1 MSILKQ
7 RYNITPQMKIYDE
20 FTVDFE
26 SYTMFF
32 NKKLFNSK
40 IVNTDELGF
49 RYNFFN
55 NKMHS
60 FTSLIEEHNEFSL
73 IVGGSTVFG
82 FGATGDDKTIS
93 SLLTKKSENLF
104 LNFGATAFNSKQ
116 ELILFINNFTKL
128 KKIKKVIIISGVND
142 LYLNIMNNTE
152 NNNFFFKNNYL
163 LANNLYKIR
172 NNISKKILYLI
183 YKFKNDK
190 FINPNELVFKDLFKK
205 KKTKSIPDY
214 LNKNMMVSNY
224 NQVFGVWSSLSQKFE
239 FEVSYFFQPLA
250 GWLNKEFH
258 KSEKDLFNILD
269 NSNDF
274 SHNILKKISLKDN
287 YMALS
292 SLLKTICKNNDIKFY
307 DLNEELSSICNE
319 NDHLFVDRVHL
330 TDYGYEL
337 ISKIILNKFK

>member
-1 MSILKQ
+1 MSNLRK
-7 RYNITPQMKIYDE
+7 RYSITPQMRIYDE

-49 RYNFFN
+49 RYNFFKN
-55 NKMHS
+55 NTYS
-60 FTSLIEEHNEFSL
+60 FTNLIHNYDEFS
-73 IVGGSTVFG
+73 IIIGGSTVFG

-93 SLLTKKSENLF
+93 SVLTKKRGELY

-128 KKIKKVIIISGVND
+128 KKINKVIIISGVND
-142 LYLNIMNNTE
+142 LYLNIINHDE
-152 NNNFFFKNNYL
+152 NNNFFFKKNYL

-172 NNISKKILYLI
+172 NNISKKILYLL

-190 FINPNELVFKDLFKK
+190 FVNPNELEFKDLFKK
-205 KKTKSIPDY
+205 KEVTSIPDH
-214 LNKNMMVSNY
+214 LNKNMMISNY
-224 NQVFGVWSSLSQKFE
+224 NQVLSVWSSLSQRFE
-239 FEVSYFFQPLA
+239 FEVSFFFQPLA
-250 GWLNKEFH
+250 GWLNKELH
-258 KSEKDLFNILD
+258 QSEKDLFHLLD

-274 SHNILKKISLKDN
+274 SHKILKKISLKEN
-287 YMALS
+287 YMTFS
-292 SLLKTICKNNDIKFY
+292 SLIKNTCNNYDIKFY
-307 DLNEELSSICNE
+307 DLNEELNKISNSY
-319 NDHLFVDRVHL
+319 DHIFVDRVHL

-337 ISKIILNKFK
+337 ISKIILNKLQ